1 MRKSIVALIQAG
13 NVSVISFQISESP
26 PRVHNLWVF
35 VNKEEKLWK
44 NILVQSGELSVRF
57 VQWGESFDI
66 CR

>member
-35 VNKEEKLWK
+35 INKEEKLWI
-44 NILVQSGELSVRF
+44 NI
-57 VQWGESFDI
+57 
-66 CR
+66 